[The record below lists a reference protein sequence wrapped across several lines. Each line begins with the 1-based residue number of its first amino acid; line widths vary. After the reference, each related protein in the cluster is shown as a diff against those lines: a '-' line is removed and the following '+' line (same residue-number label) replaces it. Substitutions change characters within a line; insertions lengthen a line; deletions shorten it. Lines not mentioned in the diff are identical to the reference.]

1 MKQDGVSNDSD
12 RVPSHGM
19 WVNSFLC
26 THKKTDRD
34 PDLEVSGAGSQVR
47 GVSETHRS
55 GQGSGQGFQ
64 ITAGRSR
71 SRAGLSRLPRPD
83 LAVLFFRKKKTV

>member
-1 MKQDGVSNDSD
+1 MHVSMKQDGVSNDSD
-12 RVPSHGM
+12 RVPSHDM

-64 ITAGRSR
+64 NGLVRGPVRGSR
-71 SRAGLSRLPRPD
+71 
-83 LAVLFFRKKKTV
+83 